1 MLVVPITGKISWKNP
16 PVVTIAFIVINCL
29 IFFVFQRND
38 NINFFRA
45 KQHYFKS
52 GLAEIEVSAYI
63 ADREVSEDITDMGEK
78 SELDEQT
85 LVRYYKKMD
94 LDAGFQKKLRSG
106 EIITRHDPGY
116 EKWKNLRAEY
126 ENLLSDVVFLK
137 YGFRPA
143 HLNILTAFTYMFLH
157 GGFGH
162 LLGNMIF
169 LWLVGCMLEM
179 GCGRIF
185 CIAAYI
191 LTGLFS
197 ALLFWLIYMDTTIP
211 LVGAS
216 GAIAGF
222 MGAFTTVYGRTRIKV
237 FYSLGFYFNYIRFP
251 AILLFPIWVGN
262 EFFQLFVGGQSN
274 VAYVAHI
281 GGLLSGATIGYLDLK
296 FFKLHDNNIFK
307 EKPEDEISPLI
318 EQALQCMG
326 TLDLEEGRKL
336 LEEVLVRDP
345 ENKDALKHLFNIEK
359 LNPENQSF
367 HLSAG
372 RLLQRFS
379 LSREDHKKAYEIYK
393 EYTSLT
399 QRPRLTP
406 EIYVR
411 LGSAFSGLGHTN
423 VSEKIF
429 SMLLKRKPD
438 QPGIPEGLLKLAR
451 ASQKKTSGNQWKKFI
466 EVICAKYPDSAEAG
480 IAKTLLQADQG

>member
-29 IFFVFQRND
+29 IFFLFQRND
-38 NINFFRA
+38 NMNFFRA
-45 KQHYFKS
+45 QQHYFKS

-63 ADREVSEDITDMGEK
+63 AAREIPEDITDRGGK
-78 SELDEQT
+78 GKLNEQT
-85 LVRYYKKMD
+85 LFRHYQKMES
-94 LDAGFQKKLRSG
+94 DAGFQKRLRSD
-106 EIITRHDPGY
+106 EIITKHDPVY
-116 EKWKNLRAEY
+116 EKWKKLRAEY
-126 ENLLSDVVFLK
+126 ENLLSDVVFFK

-143 HLNILTAFTYMFLH
+143 YLNILTAFTYMFLH

-185 CIAAYI
+185 CIATYI

-197 ALLFWLIYMDTTIP
+197 VLLFWLIYMDSTIP

-222 MGAFTTVYGRTRIKV
+222 MGAFTTVYGRKKIKV

-262 EFFQLFVGGQSN
+262 ELFQLFSGEQSN

-281 GGLLSGATIGYLDLK
+281 GGLLSGALIGYLDLK
-296 FFKLHDNNIFK
+296 FFKLHDNNMFK
-307 EKPEDEISPLI
+307 EEPEDKISPLI
-318 EQALQCMG
+318 EKALQCMG
-326 TLDLEEGRKL
+326 KLDLEEGRNL
-336 LEEVLVRDP
+336 LEEVLVIDP
-345 ENKDALKHLFNIEK
+345 ENKDALMHLFNIEK
-359 LNPENQSF
+359 LNPENPSF
-367 HLSAG
+367 HLSAR
-372 RLLQRFS
+372 RLLQNYS
-379 LSREDHKKAYEIYK
+379 LSREDYKKAYEIYN
-393 EYTSLT
+393 EYAGLT

-411 LGSAFSGLGHTN
+411 LGSAFSGMGHTG

-429 SMLLKRKPD
+429 SMLLKKKPE
-438 QPGIPEGLLKLAR
+438 QPGIPAGLLKLAH
-451 ASQKKTSGNQWKKFI
+451 ASKKKTGADQWKKFLK
-466 EVICAKYPDSAEAG
+466 VICVKYPDSAEAG
-480 IAKTLLQADQG
+480 IAKNMLQADQG